1 MVAEA
6 AVWAALG
13 EVQDPELPVGI
24 VDLGLVRSVRIQGGA
39 VHVGITFTSI
49 ACPCTDV
56 LAEDVQ
62 ARLGRL
68 QELVTERSPAT
79 PAALGEILADHGG
92 GGPQTICEHGVEDP
106 ADEASAIVFSM
117 ICDLDLGR
125 MWVAPG
131 SPCVTAY
138 EEVDLAGVV

>member
-24 VDLGLVRSVRIQGGA
+24 VDLGLVRSVRVDGA
-39 VHVGITFTSI
+39 AVTVGITFTSI

-56 LAEDVQ
+56 LVEDVA

-68 QELVTERSPAT
+68 DGVARVEVEELFEPWSREDVSEAGRIALL
-79 PAALGEILADHGG
+79 ALG
-92 GGPQTICEHGVEDP
+92 
-106 ADEASAIVFSM
+106 
-117 ICDLDLGR
+117 
-125 MWVAPG
+125 
-131 SPCVTAY
+131 VT
-138 EEVDLAGVV
+138 

>member
-6 AVWAALG
+6 AVWVALA

-24 VDLGLVRSVRIQGGA
+24 VDLGLVRSVRVQGGA
-39 VHVGITFTSI
+39 VHVGLTFTSI

-68 QELVTERSPAT
+68 DGVASVEVEELFEPWSREDVSEAGRIALL
-79 PAALGEILADHGG
+79 ALG
-92 GGPQTICEHGVEDP
+92 
-106 ADEASAIVFSM
+106 
-117 ICDLDLGR
+117 
-125 MWVAPG
+125 
-131 SPCVTAY
+131 VT
-138 EEVDLAGVV
+138 